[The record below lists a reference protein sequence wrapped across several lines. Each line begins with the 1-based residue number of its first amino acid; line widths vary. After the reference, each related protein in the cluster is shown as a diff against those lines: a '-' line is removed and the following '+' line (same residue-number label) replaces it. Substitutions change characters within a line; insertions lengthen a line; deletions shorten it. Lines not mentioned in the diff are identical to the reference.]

1 MEVIRAGTPHALFP
15 MGDASRVG
23 EARRHAAQLAAR
35 IALDETTAG
44 RLALVVTELG
54 SNLVRHA
61 QAGRLLIAQRQQG
74 QPEVEVLAL
83 DDGPGIADPARA
95 LADGFSTGG
104 TPGTGLGAVRRLA
117 SDFDLHSEPGTGT
130 VVLAR
135 VRPEGWRR
143 PPEAFRWGAVALC
156 APGETV
162 CGDAWALALD
172 GTRAAVLLADGLG
185 HGPHAAEASQAAVAQ
200 FAQAPFAP
208 LAGQLERMHAALR
221 ITRGAAASLAWLEP
235 GGLSLAGA
243 GNIATRL
250 VSGTHNKSLAAQHGT
265 LGLQVRRFEPVR
277 ADWPPH
283 AVAVLHS
290 DGLQSRWQ
298 AEPLAPLVARDPALL
313 AAWLLRGNL
322 RGRDD
327 ATVLVVQRNAH
338 GR

>member
-1 MEVIRAGTPHALFP
+1 MEVICAGTPHALFP

-23 EARRHAAQLAAR
+23 EARRHAAQLSAR
-35 IALDETTAG
+35 LALDETTAG

-54 SNLVRHA
+54 NNLVRHA
-61 QAGRLLIAQRQQG
+61 QAGRLLIAQRQHD

-83 DDGPGIADPARA
+83 DDGPGIANPARA
-95 LADGFSTGG
+95 LVDGFSTGG

-117 SDFDLHSEPGTGT
+117 SDFDLHSEPGVGT

-135 VRPEGWRR
+135 VRPEGLRR
-143 PPEAFRWGAVALC
+143 TPQAFRWGAVMLC
-156 APGETV
+156 APGERV

-172 GTRAAVLLADGLG
+172 GASAAVLMADGLG
-185 HGPHAAEASQAAVAQ
+185 HGPQAAEASQAAVAQ

-208 LAGQLERMHAALR
+208 LASQLERMHGALR

-235 GGLSLAGA
+235 GRLSLAGA

-250 VSGTHNKSLAAQHGT
+250 VSGTHSKSLAAQHGT
-265 LGLQVRRFEPVR
+265 LGLQVRRFEPVHT
-277 ADWPPH
+277 DWPPH

-290 DGLQSRWQ
+290 DGLQSRWA
-298 AEPLAPLVARDPALL
+298 AEPLAPRVARDPALL
-313 AAWLLRGNL
+313 AAWLVRGNL

-327 ATVLVVQRNAH
+327 ATVLVVQRNTN

>member
-1 MEVIRAGTPHALFP
+1 MEVIRPGTPHVPFP

-23 EARRHAAQLAAR
+23 EARRHAAALAER
-35 IALDETTAG
+35 LALDATTAG

-61 QAGRLLIAQRQQG
+61 RGGRLLIAQRQHG

-95 LADGFSTGG
+95 LVDGFSTGG

-117 SDFDLHSEPGTGT
+117 SDFDLHSEPGVGT

-135 VRPEGWRR
+135 VRPEGHRR
-143 PPEAFRWGAVALC
+143 PPAAFHWGAVMLC
-156 APGETV
+156 APGEQA

-172 GTRAAVLLADGLG
+172 GARAAVLVADGLG
-185 HGPHAAEASQAAVAQ
+185 HGPQAAEASQAAVAQ
-200 FAQAPFAP
+200 FVRAPFAP
-208 LAGQLERMHAALR
+208 LAEQLDRIHAALR
-221 ITRGAAASLAWLEP
+221 ITRGAAGSLALLEP
-235 GGLSLAGA
+235 DRLWLAGA

-250 VSGTHNKSLAAQHGT
+250 VSGTHSKSLAPQHGT
-265 LGLQVRRFEPVR
+265 LGVQVRRFEPVQTE
-277 ADWPPH
+277 WPPH

-298 AEPLAPLVARDPALL
+298 AESLVPLVARDPALL
-313 AAWLLRGNL
+313 AAWLVRGNL

-327 ATVLVVQRNAH
+327 ATVFVLQRNVH
-338 GR
+338 G

>member
-1 MEVIRAGTPHALFP
+1 MEVIQAGTPHTLFP

-23 EARRHAAQLAAR
+23 EARRHAALLAQR
-35 IALDETTAG
+35 LGLDDTAAG
-44 RLALVVTELG
+44 RLALVVTEMG
-54 SNLVRHA
+54 NNLVRHA
-61 QAGRLLIAQRQQG
+61 KAGRLLIAQRQQG

-83 DDGPGIADPARA
+83 DDGPGIADTARA

-117 SDFDLHSEPGTGT
+117 SDFDLHSEPGVGT

-135 VRPEGWRR
+135 VRPEGLRR
-143 PPEAFRWGAVALC
+143 PPAAFRWGALTLC
-156 APGETV
+156 APGELV

-172 GTRAAVLLADGLG
+172 GARAAVLLADGLG
-185 HGPHAAEASQAAVAQ
+185 HGPHAAEAAQAAVAQ
-200 FAQAPFAP
+200 FANAPFAA

-221 ITRGAAASLAWLEP
+221 ITRGAAASLALLEA
-235 GGLSLAGA
+235 GSLQLAGA
-243 GNIATRL
+243 GNIASRL
-250 VSGTHNKSLAAQHGT
+250 VSGTHSKTLAPQNGT
-265 LGLQVRRFEPVR
+265 LGVQVRRFEPVR

-290 DGLQSRWQ
+290 DGLQTRWQ
-298 AEPLAPLVARDPALL
+298 AEPLAPLVARDPSLMAG
-313 AAWLLRGNL
+313 WLLRGNL

-327 ATVLVVQRNAH
+327 ATVVVLQRNTH